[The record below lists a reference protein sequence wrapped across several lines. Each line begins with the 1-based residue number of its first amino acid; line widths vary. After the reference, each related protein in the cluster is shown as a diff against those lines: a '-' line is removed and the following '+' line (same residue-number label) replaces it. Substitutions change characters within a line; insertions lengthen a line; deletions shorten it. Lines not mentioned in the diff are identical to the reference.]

1 MQCCFAVLRFQ
12 RIQISNQLLA
22 SSKSKIIKVY
32 ESFLS
37 NILNNVLASP
47 RSYRIFDVHCG
58 LNDKVV
64 LEVQKV

>member
-22 SSKSKIIKVY
+22 SSKSKIIKVN

-37 NILNNVLASP
+37 NILNNVLA
-47 RSYRIFDVHCG
+47 RDHTVYLTYTVG
-58 LNDKVV
+58 LMTKSD
-64 LEVQKV
+64 

>member
-37 NILNNVLASP
+37 NILILLLVALVAFKPAKSTLVDLKINK
-47 RSYRIFDVHCG
+47 FDY
-58 LNDKVV
+58 
-64 LEVQKV
+64 